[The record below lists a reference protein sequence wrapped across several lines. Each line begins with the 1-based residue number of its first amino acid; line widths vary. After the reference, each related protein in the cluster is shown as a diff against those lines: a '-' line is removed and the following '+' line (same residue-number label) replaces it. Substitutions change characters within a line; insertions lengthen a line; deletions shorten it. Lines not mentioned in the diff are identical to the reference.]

1 MSISQGYGDLEII
14 DFAEEEDQEAL
25 RQARD
30 DFLRSNIESFTT
42 NSKTGAFFNEG
53 EISQVLN
60 LTFEWVLD
68 IEKSKNRLEKARANK
83 SGGIVDPENEYRLLD
98 SQKVKTLRLESFIND
113 LDNIESL
120 CQNLRKRDVFNL
132 FEFTESSEEYNI

>member
-113 LDNIESL
+113 LDSIESL